1 MTRRTLIPVGLCWLL
16 TALAGCNTDSFFA
29 KEKTR
34 TGPVTTMDSPDSRLG
49 VPDVTVVSGTEYD
62 LVEQV
67 LTHRTGYHQSL
78 VALRDYYRKRGYQNK
93 LQWAEFELADVEKIK
108 PFKYLLDAEIP
119 APWLQ
124 PKDSI
129 GEADALYERGCDLM
143 KKGGHG
149 VPVFYSEDVMRDA
162 LKCFV
167 ELVQKYPSSDKID
180 DAAFGC
186 GEIYKEYFKDQNE
199 IAVKWYERA
208 FTWDPQTPH
217 PARFQA
223 AVVYDYRLHDRAR
236 ALELY
241 HEVLKNE
248 TSNLSN
254 ARWAS
259 NRIDELTKGPQLA
272 TPRPPEAQT
281 REPEALASGDSGTA
295 STPEPSESED
305 TGNVP

>member
-1 MTRRTLIPVGLCWLL
+1 VGLCSLL
-16 TALAGCNTDSFFA
+16 VALAGCNTDPLFA
-29 KEKTR
+29 KEKTP
-34 TGPVTTMDSPDSRLG
+34 TGPVTKMDSPDARLG
-49 VPDVTVVSGTEYD
+49 VPDVKVVSGTEYD

-67 LTHRTGYHQSL
+67 LTHRMAYHRSL
-78 VALRDYYRKRGYQNK
+78 IALRDYYRKRGYENK

-108 PFKYLLDAEIP
+108 PFRYLLDAEIP

-124 PKDSI
+124 PKESI
-129 GEADALYERGCDLM
+129 AEADALYERGCELM

-167 ELVQKYPSSDKID
+167 RLIQKYPSSDKID

-208 FTWDPQTPH
+208 YTWDPQTPH

-241 HEVLKNE
+241 HEVLKRD

-259 NRIDELTKGPQLA
+259 ARIDELTKGPQLA
-272 TPRPPEAQT
+272 TPR
-281 REPEALASGDSGTA
+281 EPEALAADDSGTTA
-295 STPEPSESED
+295 STPEPSERQD
-305 TGNVP
+305 TGDVQ